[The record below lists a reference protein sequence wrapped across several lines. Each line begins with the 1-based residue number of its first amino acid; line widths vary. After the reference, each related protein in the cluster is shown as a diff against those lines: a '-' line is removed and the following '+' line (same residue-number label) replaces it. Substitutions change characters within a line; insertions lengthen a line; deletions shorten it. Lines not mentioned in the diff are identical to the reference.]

1 MLIPVKA
8 VNMCYTMC
16 ETWVVRIARLPLIQA
31 SNLRKVL
38 PVNISPRDVAQVG
51 GGLMYVRSIS
61 TPDKFGNVAIEGVRA
76 TDQTASC
83 TLHKDDEVEA
93 VAVNVS
99 RSEAQEWFDR
109 ESRLNLIVGEM
120 RALYGR
126 MLSFVSNSKYGDSQ
140 MRQLGVSVVSRDSTN
155 AAFEFLDGAERA
167 LLRGSEWFEGKR
179 AECIKAFEDFHA
191 DYQAQQG
198 VVISIPEFTSDCIAL
213 PGVLFL
219 GGGVYEMTSTGYYEG
234 DQHGYMKVVGTIDGK
249 AKVNLCFGGSKVRS
263 GVISS
268 TTANPN
274 YLLLVSEGDTFRIPV
289 ATVKLLPIGSLDDIG
304 GYLKVTQYRD
314 RLGNSLE
321 SIFREVFTDSNSFY
335 NESHY
340 LKALLEAMSD
350 VPIYER
356 DNYDFR
362 RDKMLLLVDDV
373 IAGIMGEVDKA
384 RELRS
389 RLAAIYA

>member
-1 MLIPVKA
+1 M
-8 VNMCYTMC
+8 
-16 ETWVVRIARLPLIQA
+16 
-31 SNLRKVL
+31 
-38 PVNISPRDVAQVG
+38 NISPRDVAQVG

-140 MRQLGVSVVSRDSTN
+140 MSQLGVSVVSRDSTN

-234 DQHGYMKVVGTIDGK
+234 DQQGYMKVVGTIDGK

-321 SIFREVFTDSNSFY
+321 SIFRKVFTGSNSSY
-335 NESHY
+335 DESHR

-373 IAGIMGEVDKA
+373 IAGIMGEVDKV

-389 RLAAIYA
+389 RLAAIYDEAGL

>member
-1 MLIPVKA
+1 M
-8 VNMCYTMC
+8 
-16 ETWVVRIARLPLIQA
+16 
-31 SNLRKVL
+31 
-38 PVNISPRDVAQVG
+38 NISPRDVAQVG

-61 TPDKFGNVAIEGVRA
+61 TPDKFGNVTIKGVRA
-76 TDQTASC
+76 TDQTATC
-83 TLHKDDEVEA
+83 TLRKDDEVEA

-109 ESRLNLIVGEM
+109 ESRLNLIIGEM
-120 RALYGR
+120 HALFSR
-126 MLSFVSNSKYGDSQ
+126 MRSFAGNSKYEESQ
-140 MRQLGVSVVSRDSTN
+140 MRQLGVSVVSRDSAN
-155 AAFEFLDGAERA
+155 AAFDFLDSAERA

-179 AECIKAFEDFHA
+179 AECIKAFEDFRA
-191 DYQAQQG
+191 NYQAQKH
-198 VVISIPEFTSDCIAL
+198 VVISVPEFTSDCIAL

-249 AKVNLCFGGSKVRS
+249 AKVNFCFGGSKVRR

-274 YLLLVSEGDTFRIPV
+274 YLLLVSDGNTFRIPV
-289 ATVKLLPIGSLDDIG
+289 ATVKLLPIGSLEDIG
-304 GYLKVTQYRD
+304 GYLKLTQYRD

-321 SIFREVFTDSNSFY
+321 NIFRKVFTGSNSSY
-335 NESHY
+335 DESHR

-373 IAGIMGEVDKA
+373 IAGIMGEVDKV

-389 RLAAIYA
+389 RLAAIYDEAGL

>member
-1 MLIPVKA
+1 M
-8 VNMCYTMC
+8 
-16 ETWVVRIARLPLIQA
+16 
-31 SNLRKVL
+31 
-38 PVNISPRDVAQVG
+38 NISPRDIVHIG

-61 TPDKFGNVAIEGVRA
+61 TPDRFGNVAIEGVRA
-76 TDQTASC
+76 TDQVVTCA
-83 TLHKDDEVEA
+83 LHEGDEVKK
-93 VAVNVS
+93 VATNVS
-99 RSEAQEWFDR
+99 RDDAQEWFDR
-109 ESRLNLIVGEM
+109 ESHLSLIIGEM
-120 RALYGR
+120 RALFSR
-126 MLSFVSNSKYGDSQ
+126 ILSFAGNSKYEKSQ
-140 MRQLGVSVVSRDSTN
+140 MRQLGVSVASRDSAN
-155 AAFEFLDGAERA
+155 AAFDFLDGAERA
-167 LLRGSEWFEGKR
+167 LLRGSEWFESKR
-179 AECIKAFEDFHA
+179 AECAKAFEDFHA
-191 DYQAQQG
+191 NYQAQEY
-198 VVISIPEFTSDCIAL
+198 VVVSVPEFTSDCIAL

-249 AKVNLCFGGSKVRS
+249 AKVNFCFGGSKVRR

-274 YLLLVSEGDTFRIPV
+274 YLLLVSDGNTFRIPV

-373 IAGIMGEVDKA
+373 IAGIRDEVAKV

-389 RLAAIYA
+389 RLAAIYGEAVQRRGANYFTCSRAHAVGT

>member
-1 MLIPVKA
+1 M
-8 VNMCYTMC
+8 
-16 ETWVVRIARLPLIQA
+16 
-31 SNLRKVL
+31 
-38 PVNISPRDVAQVG
+38 NISPRDVVHVG

-76 TDQTASC
+76 TDQVVTCA
-83 TLHKDDEVEA
+83 LHEGDEVKK
-93 VAVNVS
+93 VATNVS
-99 RSEAQEWFDR
+99 RDDAQEWFDR
-109 ESRLNLIVGEM
+109 ESHLSLIIGEM
-120 RALYGR
+120 RALFSR
-126 MLSFVSNSKYGDSQ
+126 MRSFAGNSKYEESQ
-140 MRQLGVSVVSRDSTN
+140 MRQLGVLVASRDSAN
-155 AAFEFLDGAERA
+155 AAFDFLDGAGRA
-167 LLRGSEWFEGKR
+167 LLLGSEWFEGKR
-179 AECIKAFEDFHA
+179 AECVKAFEDFHA
-191 DYQAQQG
+191 NYQAQEY
-198 VVISIPEFTSDCIAL
+198 VVVSVPEFTSDCIAL

-249 AKVNLCFGGSKVRS
+249 AKVNFRFGGSKVRS

-350 VPIYER
+350 VPIYEH

>member
-1 MLIPVKA
+1 M
-8 VNMCYTMC
+8 
-16 ETWVVRIARLPLIQA
+16 
-31 SNLRKVL
+31 
-38 PVNISPRDVAQVG
+38 NISPRDVAQVG

-234 DQHGYMKVVGTIDGK
+234 DQQGYMKVVGTIDGK

>member
-1 MLIPVKA
+1 M
-8 VNMCYTMC
+8 
-16 ETWVVRIARLPLIQA
+16 
-31 SNLRKVL
+31 
-38 PVNISPRDVAQVG
+38 NISPRDVVHVG

-76 TDQTASC
+76 TDQTVTC

-126 MLSFVSNSKYGDSQ
+126 MLSFVGNSKYEESQ
-140 MRQLGVSVVSRDSTN
+140 MRQLGVSVGSRDSTN
-155 AAFEFLDGAERA
+155 AAFNFLNKAERA

-179 AECIKAFEDFHA
+179 AEGIKAFEDFHA

-249 AKVNLCFGGSKVRS
+249 AKVNFCFGGSKVRS

-274 YLLLVSEGDTFRIPV
+274 YLLLVSDGNTFRIPV
-289 ATVKLLPIGSLDDIG
+289 STVKLLPIGSLEDIE
-304 GYLKVTQYRD
+304 GYLKLTQYRD

-321 SIFREVFTDSNSFY
+321 SIFREVFTGSNSSY
-335 NESHY
+335 GESHC
-340 LKALLEAMSD
+340 LKALLGAMSD

-373 IAGIMGEVDKA
+373 IAGIRDEVAKV

-389 RLAAIYA
+389 RLAAIYDEAGL

>member
-1 MLIPVKA
+1 M
-8 VNMCYTMC
+8 
-16 ETWVVRIARLPLIQA
+16 
-31 SNLRKVL
+31 
-38 PVNISPRDVAQVG
+38 NISPRDVAQVG

-76 TDQTASC
+76 TDQVVAC
-83 TLHKDDEVEA
+83 TLHEGDEVKK
-93 VAVNVS
+93 VATNVS
-99 RSEAQEWFDR
+99 RDDAQEWFDR
-109 ESRLNLIVGEM
+109 ESHLSLIIGEM
-120 RALYGR
+120 RALFSR
-126 MLSFVSNSKYGDSQ
+126 ILSFAGNSKYEKSQ
-140 MRQLGVSVVSRDSTN
+140 MRQLGVSVASRDSAN
-155 AAFEFLDGAERA
+155 AAFDFLDGAERA
-167 LLRGSEWFEGKR
+167 LLRGSEWFESKR
-179 AECIKAFEDFHA
+179 AECAKAFEDFHA
-191 DYQAQQG
+191 NYQAQEY
-198 VVISIPEFTSDCIAL
+198 VVVSVPEFTSDCIAL

-249 AKVNLCFGGSKVRS
+249 AKVNFCFGGSKVRS

-304 GYLKVTQYRD
+304 GYLKLTQYRD

-321 SIFREVFTDSNSFY
+321 SIFREVFTDSNSSY
-335 NESHY
+335 GESHR

-362 RDKMLLLVDDV
+362 RNKMLQLVDDV
-373 IAGIMGEVDKA
+373 IAGIRDEVAKV

-389 RLAAIYA
+389 QLAAIYA